1 MSGPVSTVTAFLL
14 GLPVWLVLVVA
25 FLMPALESSAFVG
38 FVFPGE
44 AALVV
49 GGVVAS
55 QGRVPVLAV
64 MGAGILGAVLGDAV
78 GYAVGRRWGPALLA
92 RLPHRFFPPER
103 IGRAQLYLARHGG
116 RAVFVGRFTA
126 TLRVL
131 VPGLA
136 GMSGVPYRRFAVA
149 NAAGALG
156 WGVLSVLIG
165 YLGGAGWQ
173 HLSSVVGHVAL
184 VIVAA
189 LLAVAVGAH
198 LLHRHRAQ
206 VS

>member
-1 MSGPVSTVTAFLL
+1 MSAITHFLL
-14 GLPVWLVLVVA
+14 GLPVWLILVVA

-55 QGRVPVLAV
+55 QGRVSVVAV
-64 MGAGILGAVLGDAV
+64 MAAGVVGAVLGDAI
-78 GYAVGRRWGPALLA
+78 GYAVGRRWGPTLLR
-92 RLPHRFFPPER
+92 RLPRRFFPPER
-103 IGRAQLYLARHGG
+103 IERAQLYLARRGG

-136 GMSGVPYRRFAVA
+136 GMSGVPYRRFAIA

-165 YLGGAGWQ
+165 YLGGTGWQ
-173 HLSSVVGHVAL
+173 HLSSLVGHVAL
-184 VIVAA
+184 VLVAGLVA
-189 LLAVAVGAH
+189 LAVGAH
-198 LLHRHRAQ
+198 LLHRHRSHA
-206 VS
+206 S

>member
-1 MSGPVSTVTAFLL
+1 MGTVTHFLL
-14 GLPVWLVLVVA
+14 GLPAWLIIA
-25 FLMPALESSAFVG
+25 FAFAMPALESSAFVG

-55 QGRVPVLAV
+55 QGRVSVAAV
-64 MGAGILGAVLGDAV
+64 IAAGVVGAILGDAV
-78 GYAVGRRWGPALLA
+78 GYTVGRRWGPALLR
-92 RLPHRFFPPER
+92 RLPRRFFPPER
-103 IGRAQLYLARHGG
+103 VEGAQAYLARRGG
-116 RAVFVGRFTA
+116 RAVFFGRFTA

-136 GMSGVPYRRFAVA
+136 GMSGVSYRRFAIA

-165 YLGGAGWQ
+165 YLGGSSWQ
-173 HLSSVVGHVAL
+173 HLSSLVGQVGLA
-184 VIVAA
+184 IVAV
-189 LLAVAVGAH
+189 LLVGAFVAH
-198 LLHRHRAQ
+198 RVRRHRAHTT
-206 VS
+206 